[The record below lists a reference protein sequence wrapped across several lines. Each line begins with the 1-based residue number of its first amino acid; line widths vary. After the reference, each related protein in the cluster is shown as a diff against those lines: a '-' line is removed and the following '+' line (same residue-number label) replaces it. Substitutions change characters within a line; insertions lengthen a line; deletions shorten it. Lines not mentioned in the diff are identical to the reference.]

1 MPDRLCFLEN
11 CKEKTK
17 NLNRKKI
24 QNFPLISS
32 NWSVHP
38 KVFETSYIRKEYLE
52 QELRKLL
59 LGMSD
64 LEYKDLND
72 YDKGGY
78 DGFNQAITLVLKK
91 LQN

>member
-1 MPDRLCFLEN
+1 M
-11 CKEKTK
+11 
-17 NLNRKKI
+17 
-24 QNFPLISS
+24 
-32 NWSVHP
+32 HP

-52 QELRKLL
+52 HELRKLL
-59 LGMSD
+59 IDMND
-64 LEYKDLND
+64 LEYKDLSE